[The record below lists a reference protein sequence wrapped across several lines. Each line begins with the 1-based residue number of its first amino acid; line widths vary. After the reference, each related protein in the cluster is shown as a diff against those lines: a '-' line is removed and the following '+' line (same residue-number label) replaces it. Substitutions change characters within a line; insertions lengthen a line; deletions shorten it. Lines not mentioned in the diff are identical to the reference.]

1 MKSKSL
7 IAFLAIVLLISLF
20 AYIAFYGLNIGK
32 YEILPA
38 SKLIKLGLDLRG
50 GATVLLEAKDDPNDP
65 VNDEKMARA
74 VATLRERIDS
84 LGVTEPVITRVG
96 KDRIEVQLPEI
107 QDPQRALDLIGQTA
121 QLEFIEEETG
131 QVILTGNDVKKA
143 QAEFAPSSNGLGQAP
158 VVAFELSSEG
168 AKKFAEATEKNIGK
182 IIGIY
187 LDNSPI
193 SLPTVQSVIPDG
205 KGIITGSATMEEAAD
220 LATLIKAGALPV
232 QLETLSVNAV
242 GPQLGANSFEQS
254 VKAGEIGILLVFL
267 FMIFYYRVPGLVA
280 DITLVL
286 YLTLTLFVL
295 AAMKATL
302 TLPGIAGLVLS
313 VGMAVDANVVI
324 YERIKDE
331 LKLGKTLRAGIESGF
346 RRAFLTIF
354 DSNLTTI
361 IACVILFYFGSGPI
375 RGFAVTLIVGVIIS
389 MFTAITV
396 TRLMMKL
403 LTNGGVLKSMKY
415 FGERGVK

>member
-7 IAFLAIVLLISLF
+7 LVFAALVLLISLF

-32 YEILPA
+32 YEILPVQ
-38 SKLIKLGLDLRG
+38 KMIKLGLDLRG
-50 GATVLLEAKDDPNDP
+50 GATVLLEAKDNPNDP
-65 VNDEKMARA
+65 ITDEKMTRA
-74 VATLRERIDS
+74 VATIRQRIDA
-84 LGVTEPVITRVG
+84 LGVAEPVITKVG
-96 KDRIEVQLPEI
+96 RDRIEVQLPEI
-107 QDPQRALDLIGQTA
+107 QDPQRALELIGQTA
-121 QLEFIEEETG
+121 QLEFVEEETKT
-131 QVILTGNDVKKA
+131 VILTGNDIKKA
-143 QAEFAPSSNGLGQAP
+143 EAQYSQSGTGMGQEP
-158 VVAFELSSEG
+158 VVAFELTPAG
-168 AKKFAEATEKNIGK
+168 AKKFAEATKKNIGK
-182 IIGIY
+182 VIGIY
-187 LDNSPI
+187 LDKKPI
-193 SLPTVQSVIPDG
+193 SLPTVNSEIPNG
-205 KGIITGSATMEEAAD
+205 KGIITGSATMEEAGD
-220 LATLIKAGALPV
+220 LATLIRAGALPV
-232 QLETLSVNAV
+232 QLETLSVTAV

-254 VKAGEIGILLVFL
+254 ITAGQIGIILVFL
-267 FMIFYYRVPGLVA
+267 FMIFYYRIPGAIA

-286 YLTLTLFVL
+286 YLTLTLFAL

-361 IACVILFYFGSGPI
+361 IACVILFYFGAGPI
-375 RGFAVTLIVGVIIS
+375 KGFAVTLIVGVILS

-396 TRLMMKL
+396 TRLLMKL
-403 LTNGGVLKSMKY
+403 LTNGGVLKNMKY
-415 FGERGVK
+415 FGERGVE

>member
-1 MKSKSL
+1 
-7 IAFLAIVLLISLF
+7 
-20 AYIAFYGLNIGK
+20 
-32 YEILPA
+32 
-38 SKLIKLGLDLRG
+38 LGLDLRG
-50 GATVLLEAKDDPNDP
+50 GVTVLLEAKDKPDDP

-74 VATLRERIDS
+74 VATIRERIDT

-96 KDRIEVQLPEI
+96 ADRIEVQLPEI

-131 QVILTGNDVKKA
+131 TVILTGNDVKKA
-143 QAEFAPSSNGLGQAP
+143 QAEFAPSKDGLGQAP
-158 VVAFELSSEG
+158 VVAFELSPEG
-168 AKKFAEATEKNIGK
+168 AKKFKEATERNINK

-187 LDNSPI
+187 LDKSPI
-193 SLPTVQSVIPDG
+193 SLPKVESVIPDG
-205 KGIITGSATMEEAAD
+205 KGIITGSATMEEAGD
-220 LATLIKAGALPV
+220 LATLIRAGALPV
-232 QLETLSVNAV
+232 PLETLSVTAV

-254 VKAGEIGILLVFL
+254 VNAGQIGILLVFI
-267 FMIFYYRVPGLVA
+267 FMIFYYRIPGLVA

-286 YLTLTLFVL
+286 YLTLTLFAL

-331 LKLGKTLRAGIESGF
+331 LQLGKTLRASIESGF

-389 MFTAITV
+389 MFTAITI
-396 TRLMMKL
+396 TKIMLKL
-403 LTNGGVLKSMKY
+403 LTSGGILKSMRY

>member
-7 IAFLAIVLLISLF
+7 ILFLAIVLLISF
-20 AYIAFYGLNIGK
+20 FTYIAFFGLNIGK
-32 YEILPA
+32 YEIVPV
-38 SKLIKLGLDLRG
+38 KDLIKLGLDLRG
-50 GATVLLEAKDDPNDP
+50 GVTVLLEAKDKPDDP

-74 VATLRERIDS
+74 VATIRERIDT
-84 LGVTEPVITRVG
+84 LGVTEPIITRVG
-96 KDRIEVQLPEI
+96 ADRIEVQLPEI

-131 QVILTGNDVKKA
+131 TVILTGNDVKKA
-143 QAEFAPSSNGLGQAP
+143 QAEFAPSKDGLGQAP
-158 VVAFELSSEG
+158 VVAFELSPEG
-168 AKKFAEATEKNIGK
+168 AKKFKEATERNINK

-187 LDNSPI
+187 LDKNPI
-193 SLPTVQSVIPDG
+193 SLPKVESVIPDG
-205 KGIITGSATMEEAAD
+205 KGIITGSATMEEAGD
-220 LATLIKAGALPV
+220 LATLIRAGALPV
-232 QLETLSVNAV
+232 PMETLSVTAV

-254 VKAGEIGILLVFL
+254 VNAGQIGILLVFI
-267 FMIFYYRVPGLVA
+267 FMIFYYRIPGLVA

-286 YLTLTLFVL
+286 YLTLTLFAL

-331 LKLGKTLRAGIESGF
+331 LNLGKTLRAAIESGF

-375 RGFAVTLIVGVIIS
+375 RGFAVTLIVGVAVS
-389 MFTAITV
+389 MFTALTITKIM
-396 TRLMMKL
+396 LKL
-403 LTNGGVLKSMKY
+403 LTSGGILKSMRY

>member
-7 IAFLAIVLLISLF
+7 IVFLAIVLLISLF

-32 YEILPA
+32 YEILPVQ
-38 SKLIKLGLDLRG
+38 KLIKLGLDLRG
-50 GATVLLEAKDDPNDP
+50 GATVLLEAKDNPNDP

-74 VATLRERIDS
+74 VATLRERVDA
-84 LGVTEPVITRVG
+84 LGVAEPVITRVG
-96 KDRIEVQLPEI
+96 RNRIEVQLPEI

-121 QLEFIEEETG
+121 QLEFIEEETK
-131 QVILTGNDVKKA
+131 QVILTGNDIKKA
-143 QAEFAPSSNGLGQAP
+143 QAEYGASSNGLSQEP
-158 VVAFELSSEG
+158 VVAFELSPEG
-168 AKKFAEATEKNIGK
+168 AKKFAAATERNIGK
-182 IIGIY
+182 RIGIY
-187 LDNSPI
+187 LDKNAI

-205 KGIITGSATMEEAAD
+205 KGIITGSATMEEAGD
-220 LATLIKAGALPV
+220 LATLIRAGALPV
-232 QLETLSVNAV
+232 QMETLSVTAV

-254 VKAGEIGILLVFL
+254 VIAGQIGILLVFI
-267 FMIFYYRVPGLVA
+267 FMIFYYRMPGLIA

-286 YLTLTLFVL
+286 YLTLTLFAL

-331 LKLGKTLRAGIESGF
+331 LKLGKTLRAAIESGF

-354 DSNLTTI
+354 DSNFTTV
-361 IACVILFYFGSGPI
+361 IACVILFFLGSGPI
-375 RGFAVTLIVGVIIS
+375 KGFAVTLIVGVILS
-389 MFTAITV
+389 MFTAITI
-396 TRLMMKL
+396 TKLMMRL
-403 LTNGGVLKSMKY
+403 LTNAGVLKSMRY